1 MANGIQMIWRRR
13 TKQSTTLATLFPP
26 ETEECDVNHTAA
38 AQDSGGRVFLF
49 VSIAVGTTV
58 PHRIVNEGRKGGAKH
73 RWVTWSRV
81 PAQIDERVPH
91 DFARSPSIEGRAQ
104 GIGRVL
110 ISLGLREAVIS
121 FFSRTDFVENPRQES
136 NSPVCRD
143 STDWLGSSRIDSHP
157 RTTGGQCQRKSRQ
170 QRIAV
175 RISIQDCC
183 AVIPQTG
190 LDARILPTTF
200 LFFSLLFFFFFY
212 PVVTFFLRFITSY
225 PVALEPAHVY
235 LDRDQCMGRWRHL
248 PLASGCAP
256 PPRDQLRFL

>member
-58 PHRIVNEGRKGGAKH
+58 PHRIVNEGRKGG
-73 RWVTWSRV
+73 V

-143 STDWLGSSRIDSHP
+143 STDCRFGACTRLPRSR
-157 RTTGGQCQRKSRQ
+157 
-170 QRIAV
+170 
-175 RISIQDCC
+175 
-183 AVIPQTG
+183 
-190 LDARILPTTF
+190 
-200 LFFSLLFFFFFY
+200 
-212 PVVTFFLRFITSY
+212 PV
-225 PVALEPAHVY
+225 H
-235 LDRDQCMGRWRHL
+235 G
-248 PLASGCAP
+248 PLAPSTFGVWVCASS
-256 PPRDQLRFL
+256 